1 MICQSD
7 SVHRQ
12 LAENKSR
19 QCMLALSVIAK
30 SWPVRIWI
38 SKSFVNL
45 MKRLTGQS
53 SSLRGSIVNVS
64 STIVP
69 SNNMPQPAQISTGP
83 AMIENYHSPSSFEQS
98 SYCTC
103 NAGPQLGV
111 HHAQDCLWKA
121 PDQFLHDSL
130 WAGYLDNLFG
140 GDLFLR
146 DLASPM
152 QDVPL
157 DETIRTAESSTANI

>member
-1 MICQSD
+1 
-7 SVHRQ
+7 
-12 LAENKSR
+12 
-19 QCMLALSVIAK
+19 
-30 SWPVRIWI
+30 
-38 SKSFVNL
+38 
-45 MKRLTGQS
+45 MKRLTGQG

-64 STIVP
+64 SAIVT
-69 SNNMPQPAQISTGP
+69 SNNVVQQVQTG
-83 AMIENYHSPSSFEQS
+83 AGTEMIEDCQLPGNFEPN

-111 HHAQDCLWKA
+111 HHAQDCVWKA

-130 WAGYLDNLFG
+130 WAGYLDELIG

-152 QDVPL
+152 QNVPL
-157 DETIRTAESSTANI
+157 DEAFPATESNSANI